1 MAVKAMSE
9 IVDYIKNYLKND
21 KTGSAIMLV
30 GAWGSGKTYFLQH
43 ELVDALKEEK
53 FETAVVSL
61 YGKQA
66 ISEINKDLYLEL
78 RIKKALNKFKRRK
91 KCNTSDNN
99 LEPKKSSG
107 KPLVNSKVGGWFKKN
122 AAEVGR
128 TVFTL
133 GKTIASGVA
142 GYFNVNVK
150 ISGEDLY
157 RLYKSIDLSNKLI
170 VFEDLERSG
179 VDVFEILGY
188 VNNLVE
194 QDGAKVLLIANEDEI
209 IKRLSGKSVLDDIK
223 KSANNS
229 ETKTERDV
237 PYTLLTKYR
246 EQKEKT
252 IGDTIVYKPNKPVA
266 ISNILASFN
275 NKYLDRCLNEFSLE
289 DERGIIHEIIRIMNK
304 LESDNLRAIIYA
316 CQKTTD
322 LINYCDVELNLNYFK
337 RIFLGIVAFSL
348 RLKKDNALVWTCGS
362 KSPAELGTDKF
373 PLYEFCYNYIKS
385 QMISVSQIVEHSDA
399 FLKEEELKQKKA
411 AYSNAFDEIY
421 GFPTNEQA
429 KLEAA
434 IKEIYELL
442 VKKDSVP
449 LNVYGTLA
457 NYLIAVKPIVD
468 IPEIIDKC
476 KEQMLANISMSEVD
490 DALISNLT
498 YHDGVQL
505 WDAYQIEEYNIY
517 KQNLLRAAT
526 DRKNVRLISAVTP
539 DDWESI
545 IKDIDNNLDR
555 YIGSGSVFGRLNIP
569 SLLGYLK
576 QTDANA
582 LNNFRGCV
590 MAIYRPINIKEFL
603 RSDRENLI
611 ILRDGVNEIIDNK
624 SAEDKVCL
632 LQFEW
637 LRKEL
642 EQIIDKLQ

>member
-1 MAVKAMSE
+1 MRRQE
-9 IVDYIKNYLKND
+9 LIEHIKNYLENDCSQTAMMLTAGWGHGKSYFIKND
-21 KTGSAIMLV
+21 L
-30 GAWGSGKTYFLQH
+30 LP
-43 ELVDALKEEK
+43 ALN
-53 FETAVVSL
+53 AGDSNRGIIVSL
-61 YGKQA
+61 YGCSS
-66 ISEINKDLYLEL
+66 IKDLSKALYLEVRASCL
-78 RIKKALNKFKRRK
+78 
-91 KCNTSDNN
+91 S
-99 LEPKKSSG
+99 KKSEKLSAG
-107 KPLVNSKVGGWFKKN
+107 KII
-122 AAEVGR
+122 A
-128 TVFTL
+128 
-133 GKTIASGVA
+133 KTIVKGVA
-142 GYFNVNVK
+142 SFFNIDLSV
-150 ISGEDLY
+150 SQEDLDD
-157 RLYKSIDLSNKLI
+157 LYQSIDLTSKLVI
-170 VFEDLERSG
+170 IEDLDRSNL
-179 VDVFEILGY
+179 DIFEVFGY

-194 QDGAKVLLIANEDEI
+194 QDGAKVLLVANEEAIINRIDAYNNATNSSVNDGSEI
-209 IKRLSGKSVLDDIK
+209 KTTNKNEL
-223 KSANNS
+223 
-229 ETKTERDV
+229 TK
-237 PYTLLTKYR
+237 KYR

-252 IGDTIVYKPNKPVA
+252 IGDTVLFESDKFTA
-266 ISNILASFN
+266 LSNILNSFDN
-275 NKYLDRCLNEFSLE
+275 VYLKRCLNEYPVE
-289 DERGIIHEIIRIMNK
+289 DKKGIIYSIIEIMDTVK
-304 LESDNLRAIIYA
+304 CENLRAIMYA
-316 CQKTTD
+316 CQKVKELVDKCKLELD
-322 LINYCDVELNLNYFK
+322 LNFFK
-337 RIFLGIVAFSL
+337 RVFLSITAFSL
-348 RLKKDNALVWTCGS
+348 RLKMDSTLEWKYGVE
-362 KSPAELGTDKF
+362 SPAELGTAKF
-373 PLYEFCYNYIKS
+373 PLYRFCYDYVKF
-385 QMISVSQIVEHSDA
+385 QSVLASQIADYQNAFIVEED
-399 FLKEEELKQKKA
+399 KKQKQKRFA
-411 AYSNAFDEIY
+411 DVFNEIY
-421 GFPTNEQA
+421 NFATNKQT
-429 KLEAA
+429 KLEEA
-434 IKEIYELL
+434 IKEIYKLL
-442 VKKDSVP
+442 ADGNSVP
-449 LNVYGTLA
+449 LEVYGRLA

-505 WDAYQIEEYNIY
+505 WDADQIEEYNIY

-642 EQIIDKLQ
+642 GQIIDKLQ

>member
-1 MAVKAMSE
+1 
-9 IVDYIKNYLKND
+9 
-21 KTGSAIMLV
+21 
-30 GAWGSGKTYFLQH
+30 
-43 ELVDALKEEK
+43 
-53 FETAVVSL
+53 
-61 YGKQA
+61 
-66 ISEINKDLYLEL
+66 
-78 RIKKALNKFKRRK
+78 
-91 KCNTSDNN
+91 
-99 LEPKKSSG
+99 
-107 KPLVNSKVGGWFKKN
+107 
-122 AAEVGR
+122 
-128 TVFTL
+128 
-133 GKTIASGVA
+133 
-142 GYFNVNVK
+142 
-150 ISGEDLY
+150 
-157 RLYKSIDLSNKLI
+157 
-170 VFEDLERSG
+170 
-179 VDVFEILGY
+179 
-188 VNNLVE
+188 
-194 QDGAKVLLIANEDEI
+194 
-209 IKRLSGKSVLDDIK
+209 
-223 KSANNS
+223 
-229 ETKTERDV
+229 
-237 PYTLLTKYR
+237 
-246 EQKEKT
+246 
-252 IGDTIVYKPNKPVA
+252 
-266 ISNILASFN
+266 
-275 NKYLDRCLNEFSLE
+275 
-289 DERGIIHEIIRIMNK
+289 
-304 LESDNLRAIIYA
+304 
-316 CQKTTD
+316 
-322 LINYCDVELNLNYFK
+322 
-337 RIFLGIVAFSL
+337 
-348 RLKKDNALVWTCGS
+348 
-362 KSPAELGTDKF
+362 
-373 PLYEFCYNYIKS
+373 
-385 QMISVSQIVEHSDA
+385 MISVSQIVEHSDA

-411 AYSNAFDEIY
+411 ACSNVFDEIY

-434 IKEIYELL
+434 VKEIYELL
-442 VKKDSVP
+442 VKNDSVP

-505 WDAYQIEEYNIY
+505 WDADQIEEYNIY

-576 QTDANA
+576 QTDANK

-624 SAEDKVCL
+624 SAKDKVCL

-642 EQIIDKLQ
+642 GQIIDKLQ